1 MTVPKPRADGAG
13 QRKTLPP
20 AMLAALW
27 TVSNGQCYAPGCPM
41 PVVLETRPGVYKKNS
56 QVAHIYGVKPGAA
69 RYRPDM
75 DASERDSFANLLLL
89 CLAHHEEVDD
99 DEDLY
104 PSETLKKWKADH
116 EGDAHSTLNRLVS
129 INPDALLKYLTKIA
143 EPPLNRLEAITRRLE
158 ETGDVTADTVNELK
172 QITAAMSATTAGI
185 DAHAVLSL
193 SYAAEVLGTRSFS
206 STARDLAHAAE
217 TLPRIVREMSKT
229 AATMSLFHP
238 GLDVLVRKECRSQTG
253 SGRRVGVRTWR

>member
-1 MTVPKPRADGAG
+1 MTTPKPRAAGASK
-13 QRKTLPP
+13 RKTLPP

-27 TVSNGQCYAPGCPM
+27 TVSNGQCYAPGCPF
-41 PVVLETRPGVYKKNS
+41 PLVLETRPGVYKKNS

-75 DASERDSFANLLLL
+75 SASERDSFANLLLL
-89 CLAHHEEVDD
+89 CLGHHEEVDD

-104 PSETLKKWKADH
+104 PPETLKKWKEDH
-116 EGDAHSTLNRLVS
+116 EGAAHSTLNRLASV
-129 INPDALLKYLTKIA
+129 NPDALMKYLTKIA

-172 QITAAMSATTAGI
+172 QIAAAMSATTAGI
-185 DAHAVLSL
+185 DAHTALSL
-193 SYAAEVLGTRSFS
+193 SYAAEVLDTNSFS

-217 TLPRIVREMSKT
+217 TLPRIVQEMNRT
-229 AATMSLFHP
+229 AATITQF
-238 GLDVLVRKECRSQTG
+238 R
-253 SGRRVGVRTWR
+253 